1 MRARRLLAILPFGA
15 LLPALCVAHIPVS
28 RAAAPEATAFAARS
42 MRLQESESMSAT
54 SKHGFTLNER
64 GSVSGTVNGTIYVHL
79 TVVSTS
85 RVIAE
90 VNMYTNGSSISGK
103 ATASYRKG
111 SQTGTFEGTV
121 SIERGTGAYAHV
133 RGAGLSFSGT
143 IKRSNDAVT
152 VRMSGTVSD

>member
-1 MRARRLLAILPFGA
+1 MSARRLLAILPVGS
-15 LLPALCVAHIPVS
+15 LLLALCATQIPAS
-28 RAAAPEATAFAARS
+28 QAAAAVAFAARS
-42 MRLQESESMSAT
+42 LRLQESASMSAT

-64 GSVSGTVNGTIYVHL
+64 GSVAGTVNGTIYVHL

-90 VNMYTNGSSISGK
+90 VNMYTNGGSISGN

-111 SQTGTFEGTV
+111 SQTGTFAGTV
-121 SIERGTGAYAHV
+121 SIDRGTGTYARV
-133 RGAGLSFSGT
+133 RGSGLSFSGT